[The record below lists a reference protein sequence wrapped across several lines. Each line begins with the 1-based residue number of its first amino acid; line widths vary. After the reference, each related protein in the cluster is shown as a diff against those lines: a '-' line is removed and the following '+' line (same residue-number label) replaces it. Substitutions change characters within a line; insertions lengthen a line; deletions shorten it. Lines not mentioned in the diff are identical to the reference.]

1 MALQRILSQSLGRIP
16 APLLPLL
23 PGVLL
28 VPVLVRL
35 LSDVHAGG
43 VGLVLQFWCSALQP
57 SLEPVLMR
65 SLLGSIGVTLVMA
78 VLSWLISSA
87 TGLALG
93 LLCSR
98 RVASLFG
105 GRGWLARAL
114 RRVLAPVRA
123 LHELVWGLL
132 LLQLF
137 GLNGWVAVLAISLP
151 YGALMARVVAD
162 QIDQKPSSAAQALCN
177 GGASPAGTLITAVVP
192 EAASGLL
199 SHSGNRLDCALRS
212 AVLLGVFGLGG
223 IGTDLALSLQ
233 SLRFQEVWSGLW
245 LLAGLMLL
253 LDRLRQR
260 PRLLGGLVLLCLVL
274 TSSHLDLSIPQFSA
288 PVLDTTTSPWLDALT
303 QTDWVELIGSTLVVT
318 LLAAA
323 LAIALPPLVLLL
335 TLRRRRWRQ
344 PLWTLLRLIPAPL
357 TALLLLL
364 MIQPSIVL
372 AAVALGLHHS
382 GVMGRV
388 MEEDLR
394 NAGEQQLEALRQIG
408 AGDRA
413 AVLYGQLGP
422 ISRPYLAYGL
432 VRLDV
437 ILRDT
442 AVVGMVGGAGLGWQL
457 IDSLGSFHWALVL
470 WLLMAYGLLTLCGEA
485 VSDWLQKAWS
495 CKAVGV

>member
-1 MALQRILSQSLGRIP
+1 MALQRNLSRSLGRVP

-28 VPVLVRL
+28 VPVVVRL
-35 LSDVHAGG
+35 LTDLHAGG
-43 VGLVLQFWCSALQP
+43 VGLVVQFWGSAMQP
-57 SLEPVLMR
+57 SLEPVLLR
-65 SLLGSIGVTLVMA
+65 SLSASIGVTLVMA

-87 TGLALG
+87 SGLVLG
-93 LLCSR
+93 LFCSR

-105 GRGWLARAL
+105 SRGWLAATL
-114 RRVLAPVRA
+114 RRVLAAARA

-151 YGALMARVVAD
+151 YSALMARVVAD
-162 QIDQKPSSAAQALCN
+162 QIDQKPSPAAQALLS
-177 GGASPAGTLITAVVP
+177 GGASPAATLVTAVVP

-199 SHSGNRLDCALRS
+199 SHSGHRLDCALRS

-233 SLRFQEVWSGLW
+233 SLRFQELWSGLW

-253 LDRLRQR
+253 LDRLRKR
-260 PRLLGGLVLLCLVL
+260 PRLLGALVLLCLLL
-274 TSSHLDLSIPQFSA
+274 TSSHLDLTLPQFSA
-288 PVLDTTTSPWLDALT
+288 PVLNTTVTAWLEALK
-303 QTDWVELIGSTLVVT
+303 QTDWVELISGTLVVT

-323 LAIALPPLVLLL
+323 LAIGLPPLMLLL

-388 MEEDLR
+388 MEDDLR
-394 NAGEQQLEALRQIG
+394 NAGDHKLEALRQIG

-422 ISRPYLAYGL
+422 ISRSYLAYGL

-457 IDSLGSFHWALVL
+457 IDALGSFHWALVF
-470 WLLMAYGLLTLCGEA
+470 WLLLAYGLLTLCGEA
-485 VSDWLQKAWS
+485 ASGWLRKAWS

>member
-1 MALQRILSQSLGRIP
+1 M
-16 APLLPLL
+16 PLLPSLVLGPLL
-23 PGVLL
+23 WRLL
-28 VPVLVRL
+28 V
-35 LSDVHAGG
+35 DVHAGG
-43 VGLVLQFWCSALQP
+43 VGLVLQFWGSALQP
-57 SLEPVLMR
+57 SLEPVVLR
-65 SLLGSIGVTLVMA
+65 SLLAASAVTLVMA
-78 VLSWLISSA
+78 VLSWLISSGA
-87 TGLALG
+87 GLILG
-93 LLCSR
+93 LCCSR
-98 RVASLFG
+98 RVAALFG
-105 GRGWLARAL
+105 GTGWFAATL
-114 RRVLAPVRA
+114 RRLLAPVRA

-151 YGALMARVVAD
+151 YSALMARVVAD
-162 QIDQKPSSAAQALCN
+162 QIDQKPSPAAQALSN
-177 GGASPAGTLITAVVP
+177 SGASAATTLITAVVP
-192 EAASGLL
+192 EAASGLF
-199 SHSGNRLDCALRS
+199 SHSGHRLDCALRS

-253 LDRLRQR
+253 LDRLRQH
-260 PRLLGGLVLLCLVL
+260 PKPLGLVVLLSLLL
-274 TSSHLDLSIPQFSA
+274 TSSQLNLSIPSFSA
-288 PVLDTTTSPWLDALT
+288 PLWNSSTAQLIEALIATPWVDL
-303 QTDWVELIGSTLVVT
+303 VGGTLVVT

-323 LAIALPPLVLLL
+323 IAIGLPPLLLL
-335 TLRRRRWRQ
+335 TLRWRRLRQ
-344 PLWTLLRLIPAPL
+344 PLWALLRLIPAPL

-364 MIQPSIVL
+364 MIHPSGVL

-388 MEEDLR
+388 MEEDLH
-394 NAGEQQLEALRQIG
+394 NVGSQQFEAIRQIG
-408 AGDRA
+408 ACHPT

-457 IDSLGSFHWALVL
+457 IDALGSFHWALVL
-470 WLLMAYGLLTLCGEA
+470 WLLLAYGLLTLCGEA
-485 VSDWLQKAWS
+485 ISGWVQKTWN